1 MDESSLIHLYR
12 ELTAADET
20 LARSVAMFVE
30 CGLPS
35 SPGDSETTETLRPPE
50 GTGSD
55 SVSSAD
61 GEARPPD

>member
-1 MDESSLIHLYR
+1 MDEPDLIHLYR

-35 SPGDSETTETLRPPE
+35 SAGDGETTGTPPPPE
-50 GTGSD
+50 GTGREFTSA
-55 SVSSAD
+55 AD
-61 GEARPPD
+61 GGARPPD

>member
-1 MDESSLIHLYR
+1 MDEPDLIHLYR
-12 ELTAADET
+12 ELTAADEP

-35 SPGDSETTETLRPPE
+35 SAGDGETTGTPRPPE

-61 GEARPPD
+61 GEARPTD